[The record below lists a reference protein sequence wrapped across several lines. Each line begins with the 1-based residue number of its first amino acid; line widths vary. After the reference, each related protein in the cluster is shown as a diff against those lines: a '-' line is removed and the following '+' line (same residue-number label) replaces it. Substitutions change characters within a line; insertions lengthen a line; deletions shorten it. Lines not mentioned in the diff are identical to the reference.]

1 MTILES
7 LATETTTDAAVLRAV
22 ERAIAEL
29 RRGEPVLLYD
39 ADGPA
44 ALILAA
50 EQAGDE
56 SLARLDALSEGG
68 IHLVLT
74 GRRAHA
80 LGLGQANNDPETGD
94 PETGDPETGDPETGD
109 PGTGGVVAIEVS
121 DLRAHAIVELA
132 DPTGGPAS
140 GPRAPLGALPLG
152 TVPEVLGAGA
162 VDLAKLA
169 RLLPAALLVI
179 RDLGGEAPR
188 SWAAAHDVPA
198 LATSEIGEYR
208 FAGART
214 LTRVA
219 EARLPLAGAENT
231 RVIAFRPGDGGL
243 EHLALVIGEP
253 RHDDSVLVRLHSECF
268 TGDLL
273 GSLRCD
279 CGDQLRGAIAAI
291 HEAGRGVLLYLSQ
304 EGRGIGLV
312 NKLRAYQLQDRGADT
327 AEANEQLGF
336 DADERI
342 YLPAASM
349 LRQLGFGRVRLLTN
363 NPDKVAA
370 LARCGITVEQRVPHA
385 FPSNAH
391 NDFYLATKARRFGHQ
406 F

>member
-1 MTILES
+1 MLES
-7 LATETTTDAAVLRAV
+7 LANETTTDAVVLRAV

-39 ADGPA
+39 AEGPA

-80 LGLGQANNDPETGD
+80 LGLGQAHNHSEAD
-94 PETGDPETGDPETGD
+94 
-109 PGTGGVVAIEVS
+109 GVVAIEVS

-132 DPTGGPAS
+132 DPTS
-140 GPRAPLGALPLG
+140 GPHGPLGALTLG
-152 TVPEVLGAGA
+152 AVPEALGAGA

-179 RDLGGEAPR
+179 RELGGEAPR

-198 LATSEIGEYR
+198 LATSEIAEYR

-214 LTRVA
+214 LARVA

-349 LRQLGFGRVRLLTN
+349 LRQLGFGQVRLLTN

-370 LARCGITVEQRVPHA
+370 LARCGITVEERVPHA

>member
-1 MTILES
+1 MTMLES

-29 RRGEPVLLYD
+29 RRGEPVLLWNTESQ
-39 ADGPA
+39 A

-50 EQAGDE
+50 EQAGDQ
-56 SLARLDALSEGG
+56 SLARLDALSEGS

-80 LGLGQANNDPETGD
+80 LGLGQANAEA
-94 PETGDPETGDPETGD
+94 EAESI
-109 PGTGGVVAIEVS
+109 VAIEVS
-121 DLRAHAIVELA
+121 DLRARAIVELA
-132 DPTGGPAS
+132 DPTGGPR
-140 GPRAPLGALPLG
+140 GPLGALILG
-152 TVPEVLGAGA
+152 AVPEALGAGA

-169 RLLPAALLVI
+169 RLLPAALLVA

-198 LATSEIGEYR
+198 LATSEIGAYR
-208 FAGART
+208 FAGARA

-219 EARLPLAGAENT
+219 EARLPLAEADNT

-291 HEAGRGVLLYLSQ
+291 HDAGRGVLLYLSQ

-370 LARCGITVEQRVPHA
+370 LARCGITVEERVPHA

-391 NDFYLATKARRFGHQ
+391 NDFYLATKASRFGHQ

>member
-1 MTILES
+1 MTMLDS
-7 LATETTTDAAVLRAV
+7 LATETPTDAAVLRAV

-39 ADGPA
+39 TDGPA

-56 SLARLDALSEGG
+56 TLARLDALSEGG

-74 GRRAHA
+74 GRRGHA
-80 LGLGQANNDPETGD
+80 LGLGQTSNDPETGG
-94 PETGDPETGDPETGD
+94 PE
-109 PGTGGVVAIEVS
+109 TGGVVAIEVS

-132 DPTGGPAS
+132 DPTGGP
-140 GPRAPLGALPLG
+140 RAPLGALTLG
-152 TVPEVLGAGA
+152 AVPQTLGAGA

-179 RDLGGEAPR
+179 RELGGEAPR

-198 LATSEIGEYR
+198 LATSAIGAYR

-214 LTRVA
+214 LARVA
-219 EARLPLAGAENT
+219 EARLPLDGAENT

-349 LRQLGFGRVRLLTN
+349 LRQLGFDRVRLLTN

-370 LARCGITVEQRVPHA
+370 LARCGITVEERVPHA

-391 NDFYLATKARRFGHQ
+391 NDFYLATKAHRFGHQ

>member
-1 MTILES
+1 MTMLDS
-7 LATETTTDAAVLRAV
+7 LATETPTDAAVLRAV

-39 ADGPA
+39 TDGPA

-56 SLARLDALSEGG
+56 TLARLDALSEGG

-74 GRRAHA
+74 GRRGHA
-80 LGLGQANNDPETGD
+80 LGLGQTSNDPETGG
-94 PETGDPETGDPETGD
+94 PE
-109 PGTGGVVAIEVS
+109 TGGVVAIEVS

-132 DPTGGPAS
+132 DPTGGP
-140 GPRAPLGALPLG
+140 RAPLGALTLG
-152 TVPEVLGAGA
+152 AVPQTLGAGA

-179 RDLGGEAPR
+179 RELGGEAPR

-214 LTRVA
+214 LARVA
-219 EARLPLAGAENT
+219 EARLPLDGAENT

-349 LRQLGFGRVRLLTN
+349 LRQLGFDRVRLLTN

-370 LARCGITVEQRVPHA
+370 LARCGITVEERVPHA

-391 NDFYLATKARRFGHQ
+391 NDFYLATKAHRFGHQ

>member
-1 MTILES
+1 MLES

-29 RRGEPVLLYD
+29 RRGEPVLLWNTESQ
-39 ADGPA
+39 A

-50 EQAGDE
+50 EQAGDQ
-56 SLARLDALSEGG
+56 SLARLDALSEGS

-74 GRRAHA
+74 DRRAHA
-80 LGLGQANNDPETGD
+80 LGLGQANAEAEAENI
-94 PETGDPETGDPETGD
+94 
-109 PGTGGVVAIEVS
+109 VAIEVS
-121 DLRAHAIVELA
+121 DLRARAIVELA
-132 DPTGGPAS
+132 DPTGGPR
-140 GPRAPLGALPLG
+140 GPLGALILG
-152 TVPEVLGAGA
+152 AVPEALGAGA

-169 RLLPAALLVI
+169 RLLPAALLVA

-198 LATSEIGEYR
+198 LATSEIGAYR
-208 FAGART
+208 FAGARA

-219 EARLPLAGAENT
+219 EARLPLAEADNT

-253 RHDDSVLVRLHSECF
+253 RHDESVLVRLHSECF

-279 CGDQLRGAIAAI
+279 CGDQLQGAIAAI
-291 HEAGRGVLLYLSQ
+291 HDAGCGVLLYLSQ

-342 YLPAASM
+342 YLPAAGM

-370 LARCGITVEQRVPHA
+370 LAHCGITVEERVPHA

-391 NDFYLATKARRFGHQ
+391 NDFYLATKASRFGHQ

>member
-1 MTILES
+1 MLES

-29 RRGEPVLLYD
+29 RRGEPVLLWD
-39 ADGPA
+39 TEGQA
-44 ALILAA
+44 ALVLAA

-56 SLARLDALSEGG
+56 SLARLDALSEGC

-80 LGLGQANNDPETGD
+80 LGLGQANAEA
-94 PETGDPETGDPETGD
+94 EAES
-109 PGTGGVVAIEVS
+109 VVAIEVS
-121 DLRAHAIVELA
+121 DLRARAIVELA
-132 DPTGGPAS
+132 DPTGGPR
-140 GPRAPLGALPLG
+140 GPLGALTLG
-152 TVPEVLGAGA
+152 AVPEALGAGA

-169 RLLPAALLVI
+169 RLLPAALLVT

-198 LATSEIGEYR
+198 LATSEIGAYR
-208 FAGART
+208 FAGARA

-219 EARLPLAGAENT
+219 EARLPLAEADNT

-253 RHDDSVLVRLHSECF
+253 RHDESVLVRLHSECF

-279 CGDQLRGAIAAI
+279 CGDQLQGAIAAI
-291 HEAGRGVLLYLSQ
+291 HDAGRGVLLYLSQ

-342 YLPAASM
+342 YLPAAGM

-370 LARCGITVEQRVPHA
+370 LARCGITVEERVPHA

-391 NDFYLATKARRFGHQ
+391 NDFYLATKASRFGHQ

>member
-1 MTILES
+1 MTMLES

-29 RRGEPVLLYD
+29 RRGEPVLLCD
-39 ADGPA
+39 TEGQA

-56 SLARLDALSEGG
+56 SLARLDALSEGS

-74 GRRAHA
+74 GRRADA
-80 LGLGQANNDPETGD
+80 LGLGQANAGSEA
-94 PETGDPETGDPETGD
+94 ES
-109 PGTGGVVAIEVS
+109 VVAIEVS
-121 DLRAHAIVELA
+121 DLRARAIVELA
-132 DPTGGPAS
+132 DPTGGPR
-140 GPRAPLGALPLG
+140 GPLGALTLG
-152 TVPEVLGAGA
+152 AVPEALGAGA

-169 RLLPAALLVI
+169 RLLPAALLVT

-198 LATSEIGEYR
+198 LATSEIGAYR
-208 FAGART
+208 FAGARA

-219 EARLPLAGAENT
+219 EARLPLAEADNT

-253 RHDDSVLVRLHSECF
+253 RHDESVLVRLHSECF

-279 CGDQLRGAIAAI
+279 CGDQLRGAISAI
-291 HEAGRGVLLYLSQ
+291 HDAGHGVLLYLSQ

-342 YLPAASM
+342 YLPAAGM
-349 LRQLGFGRVRLLTN
+349 LRQLGFDQVRLLTN

-370 LARCGITVEQRVPHA
+370 LARCGITVEERVPHA

-391 NDFYLATKARRFGHQ
+391 NDFYLATKASRFGHQ

>member
-1 MTILES
+1 MTMLES
-7 LATETTTDAAVLRAV
+7 LANETTTDAVVLRAV

-39 ADGPA
+39 AEGPA

-80 LGLGQANNDPETGD
+80 LGLGQAHNHSEAD
-94 PETGDPETGDPETGD
+94 
-109 PGTGGVVAIEVS
+109 GVVAIEVS
-121 DLRAHAIVELA
+121 DLRAHAIVDLA
-132 DPTGGPAS
+132 DPTS
-140 GPRAPLGALPLG
+140 GPRGPLGALTLG
-152 TVPEVLGAGA
+152 AVPEALGAGA

-179 RDLGGEAPR
+179 RELGGEAPR

-214 LTRVA
+214 LARVA

-370 LARCGITVEQRVPHA
+370 LARCGITVEERVPHA

>member
-1 MTILES
+1 MTMLES
-7 LATETTTDAAVLRAV
+7 LVTETTTDAAVLRAV
-22 ERAIAEL
+22 ERAMAEL

-39 ADGPA
+39 AEGLA

-56 SLARLDALSEGG
+56 SLARLDALSEGV

-74 GRRAHA
+74 GRRADA
-80 LGLGQANNDPETGD
+80 LGLGQGGIDPKAEN
-94 PETGDPETGDPETGD
+94 
-109 PGTGGVVAIEVS
+109 VVAIEVS

-132 DPTGGPAS
+132 DPTGGPTG
-140 GPRAPLGALPLG
+140 GPRGPLG
-152 TVPEVLGAGA
+152 TLTLGAVPEALGAGA

-169 RLLPAALLVI
+169 RLLPAALLVS
-179 RDLGGEAPR
+179 RELGGEAPR

-198 LATSEIGEYR
+198 LAISEIGDYR

-253 RHDDSVLVRLHSECF
+253 RHDESVLVRLHSECF

-279 CGDQLRGAIAAI
+279 CGDQLRGSIEAI

-349 LRQLGFGRVRLLTN
+349 LRQLGFGQVRLLTN

-370 LARCGITVEQRVPHA
+370 LARCGITVEERVPHA

-391 NDFYLATKARRFGHQ
+391 NDFYLATKASRFGHQ